1 MQIYFFWEQNT
12 LDDSSTK
19 KVKLRRRS
27 LKKYLFF
34 SERCIKTTNEE
45 FARSNNVDLA
55 NSFSFSYHFQIRFL
69 EICDIH
75 IIALQYLLAVELC
88 EVYVE

>member
-12 LDDSSTK
+12 LDDSSQK
-19 KVKLRRRS
+19 KVRLRRRS

-45 FARSNNVDLA
+45 FAKSNNVDLA
-55 NSFSFSYHFQIRFL
+55 NSFHSYITFKFDFCSVL
-69 EICDIH
+69 YTVCSH
-75 IIALQYLLAVELC
+75 ILPRYI
-88 EVYVE
+88 